1 MENQGR
7 GDQRLSLKMGRY
19 GLRGNDRKEKFMRYY
34 ETIYIINPDLSDD
47 ETKGVVTKFNDL
59 IGKNKGVI
67 IKVDEWGSRTLA
79 YAIKKFN
86 KGYYVLLQYCGEG
99 NIIAEIER
107 GLRLDERI
115 LQYQTVKLSD
125 DINPEDLKAKADEEN
140 KDEEAEAAEEPSAQ
154 EGSESE
160 NKEEEK

>member
-1 MENQGR
+1 
-7 GDQRLSLKMGRY
+7 
-19 GLRGNDRKEKFMRYY
+19 MRYY

-47 ETKGVVTKFNDL
+47 ENKGVVAKYNDL
-59 IGKNKGVI
+59 IEKGKGVI

-99 NIIAEIER
+99 NIIAGIER

-125 DINPEDLKAKADEEN
+125 DINPEDLIAKADED
-140 KDEEAEAAEEPSAQ
+140 KVDEVAEEPSAQ

-160 NKEEEK
+160 NKEEE

>member
-1 MENQGR
+1 
-7 GDQRLSLKMGRY
+7 
-19 GLRGNDRKEKFMRYY
+19 MRYY

-47 ETKGVVTKFNDL
+47 ENKKVVIKFNDL
-59 IGKNKGVI
+59 IEKNKGVI
-67 IKVDEWGSRTLA
+67 IKIDEWGRRTLA

-99 NIIAEIER
+99 SIIAEIER

-125 DINPEDLKAKADEEN
+125 DVNPEDLKAEADEEK
-140 KDEEAEAAEEPSAQ
+140 KDTEAEAAVEPSAQ
-154 EGSESE
+154 EDSESE

>member
-1 MENQGR
+1 
-7 GDQRLSLKMGRY
+7 
-19 GLRGNDRKEKFMRYY
+19 MRYY

-47 ETKGVVTKFNDL
+47 ENKAIIAKFNDL
-59 IGKNKGVI
+59 IEKQKGVI

-107 GLRLDERI
+107 NLKLDERI

-125 DINPEDLKAKADEEN
+125 DIDPEELKAKAEEE
-140 KDEEAEAAEEPSAQ
+140 KQEEEAEAAEEPEAP

-160 NKEEEK
+160 NKEEENNGVQ

>member
-1 MENQGR
+1 
-7 GDQRLSLKMGRY
+7 
-19 GLRGNDRKEKFMRYY
+19 MRYY

-47 ETKGVVTKFNDL
+47 ETKEVITKFNDL
-59 IGKNKGVI
+59 LEKNKGVI
-67 IKVDEWGSRTLA
+67 IKVDEWGRRTLA

-107 GLRLDERI
+107 GLRLDEKI

-125 DINPEDLKAKADEEN
+125 DVNPEDLRAEADKEN
-140 KDEEAEAAEEPSAQ
+140 QDEEAEAVEEPSAQ
-154 EGSESE
+154 DDSESE
-160 NKEEEK
+160 NKKEEE